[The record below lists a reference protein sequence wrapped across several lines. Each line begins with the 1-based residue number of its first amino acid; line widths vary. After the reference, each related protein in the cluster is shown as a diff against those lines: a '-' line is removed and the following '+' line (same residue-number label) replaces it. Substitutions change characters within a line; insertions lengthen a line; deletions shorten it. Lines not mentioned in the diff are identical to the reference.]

1 MRAFKARFDGRKIIL
16 PDDAQGEPPGEVIIV
31 FQEGKSATGEDALW
45 LVGQE
50 QAFAKVWENEDD
62 AVYDS
67 L

>member
-1 MRAFKARFDGRKIIL
+1 MRAIKARFDGRRIIL

-31 FQEGKSATGEDALW
+31 FREGKSATGEGALW
-45 LVGQE
+45 LAAQE
-50 QAFAKVWENEDD
+50 RAFAKVWENEDD